1 MQMIRSYIK
10 EQAKWIHD
18 TLDIKTQDLPDV
30 PDQLREAMR
39 YSLLAGGKR
48 IRPVLTLA
56 TVEALGQDPEKALE
70 IACAIEMIHTYS
82 LIHDDLPAM
91 DDDDYRR
98 GKLTNHK
105 VFGEA
110 TAILA
115 GDALLTEAFG
125 WMAQGSDKAGLSS
138 HVMAQLFREA
148 SSMAGIY
155 GMVGG
160 QLSDMEAEKQ
170 RVDLGELQSIHRRK
184 TGALIVLAVRAGAL
198 VGGANK
204 DLLEALTDYAYYLG
218 LAFQIQD
225 DILDVVGDQEK
236 LGKPVG
242 SDQNNE
248 KSTYPA
254 LLGLEGAKEK
264 LKLTSQQ
271 AVDAI
276 RTRSDLDPAK
286 LLKIVDYLLHRDQ

>member
-1 MQMIRSYIK
+1 MIQSYIK
-10 EQAKWIHD
+10 EQAQLIHN
-18 TLDIKTQDLPDV
+18 TLDKKTQDLPGV
-30 PDQLREAMR
+30 PDHLRESMR

-98 GKLTNHK
+98 GKPTNHK

-125 WMAQGSDKAGLSS
+125 WMAQGSAKAGLSS
-138 HVMAQLFREA
+138 RVMAQLFREA
-148 SSMAGIY
+148 SNMAGIY

-160 QLSDMEAEKQ
+160 QLSDMEAEKRQ
-170 RVDLGELQSIHRRK
+170 VGLAELESIHQRK
-184 TGALIVLAVRAGAL
+184 TGALIAFAVRAGAL
-198 VGGANK
+198 VGGANEN
-204 DLLEALTDYAYYLG
+204 LLEALTEYAYHLG

-236 LGKPVG
+236 LGKPIG
-242 SDQNNE
+242 SDQDNG

-254 LLGLEGAKEK
+254 LLGLEGAIEK
-264 LKLTSQQ
+264 LKITSQQ

-276 RTRSDLDPAK
+276 GTRSDLNPTK
-286 LLKIVDYLLHRDQ
+286 LVEIVDYLLHRDQ